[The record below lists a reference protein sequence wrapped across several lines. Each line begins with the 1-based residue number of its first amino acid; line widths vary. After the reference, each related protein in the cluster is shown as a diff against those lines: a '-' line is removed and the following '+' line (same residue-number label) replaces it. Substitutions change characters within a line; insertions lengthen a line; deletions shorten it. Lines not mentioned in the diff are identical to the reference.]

1 LQEKLDA
8 FKKATLLYK
17 IRTLEEFKEQI
28 PLYSYSSLNKS
39 YSESKMLMG
48 QYIQEEDI
56 YSELLRLQP
65 DLLEWILSNLNEK
78 GEPIRIAFLKSLEFL
93 LDTLG

>member
-1 LQEKLDA
+1 
-8 FKKATLLYK
+8 
-17 IRTLEEFKEQI
+17 
-28 PLYSYSSLNKS
+28 
-39 YSESKMLMG
+39 MLMG

-56 YSELLRLQP
+56 YSELLKLQP
-65 DLLEWILSNLNEK
+65 DLLDWILSNLNEK